1 MSQQARF
8 PEMADGRILE
18 LEAAAFEY
26 AKCRDQ
32 RQKLTAQEVELKAR
46 LLRLMKES
54 GKDSYEYDGVEVELV
69 TVEETVKVKV
79 RKKDYEAESNS
90 QTVRQLDS
98 QAAETDSVILDPHC
112 RLCEAPNPEWQT
124 IDGQFFYCEAHSSNI
139 QEGEQVRR
147 IRDAEKAGA
156 LIQQMRE
163 ADDAEPPRQD
173 PLVEEGAFIN
183 ARNRGRRKTR

>member
-1 MSQQARF
+1 MSEAQPQRLPGMEDAQ
-8 PEMADGRILE
+8 
-18 LEAAAFEY
+18 LEALHAAALEY
-26 AKCRDQ
+26 AGIRDQ

-79 RKKDYEAESNS
+79 RKKDDERDASPAAPAI
-90 QTVRQLDS
+90 
-98 QAAETDSVILDPHC
+98 AAEHAEAVC

-124 IDGQFFYCEAHSSNI
+124 TDGQFFYCEAHSSNI

-147 IRDAEKAGA
+147 IREAEKAGA
-156 LIQQMRE
+156 LIQQMRD

-183 ARNRGRRKTR
+183 ARNRGRRKTRI

>member
-1 MSQQARF
+1 
-8 PEMADGRILE
+8 
-18 LEAAAFEY
+18 
-26 AKCRDQ
+26 
-32 RQKLTAQEVELKAR
+32 
-46 LLRLMKES
+46 MKES

-79 RKKDYEAESNS
+79 RKKDNERDESP
-90 QTVRQLDS
+90 
-98 QAAETDSVILDPHC
+98 AAPAIAADAPDPVC

-124 IDGQFFYCEAHSSNI
+124 TDGQFFYCEAHSSNI

-163 ADDAEPPRQD
+163 ADEESEAPRQD

-183 ARNRGRRKTR
+183 ARNRGRRKTRI